1 MGVRSR
7 ACSLVRRWPT
17 WVRDYSL
24 WSWPILPAS
33 NHAAP
38 IAVGLLIAGISTA
51 TITGARDRR
60 SD

>member
-1 MGVRSR
+1 
-7 ACSLVRRWPT
+7 
-17 WVRDYSL
+17 VRDYSL

-33 NHAAP
+33 NHAAA
-38 IAVGLLIAGISTA
+38 IAAGLPIAGISTA